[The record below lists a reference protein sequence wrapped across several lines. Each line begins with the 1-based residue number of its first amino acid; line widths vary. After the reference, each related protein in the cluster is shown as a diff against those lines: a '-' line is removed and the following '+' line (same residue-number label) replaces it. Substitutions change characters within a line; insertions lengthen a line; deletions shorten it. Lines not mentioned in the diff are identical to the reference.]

1 MSNLVDDR
9 RQIIGGGRGSDDDD
23 RVKRVFDDA
32 DAIGGGCGL
41 KKLRPYFGGRGLY
54 QGDDRNPFRDRL
66 PSFQEVDQTIQ
77 SGRSKDIRE
86 LIVNTV
92 RSKLGCR
99 DVGGFLE
106 KVFQRVR
113 GKIG

>member
-54 QGDDRNPFRDRL
+54 
-66 PSFQEVDQTIQ
+66 
-77 SGRSKDIRE
+77 
-86 LIVNTV
+86 
-92 RSKLGCR
+92 
-99 DVGGFLE
+99 
-106 KVFQRVR
+106 
-113 GKIG
+113 